1 MLLKNLKLKNMTL
14 AMTEGVSLEV
24 TEDGIVNA
32 ERIEDIK
39 ALRFVGFVDVE
50 GVEMVRQ
57 DMRVPEMPAVK
68 TFKRRKK

>member
-68 TFKRRKK
+68 TFKLRKK

>member
-1 MLLKNLKLKNMTL
+1 MTL